1 MSSTMHTT
9 PGAQKAIIGEPEV
22 VEDGSPSTSSGTVE
36 RR

>member
-22 VEDGSPSTSSGTVE
+22 VEDGSITPSLLPTG
-36 RR
+36 R